1 MNEEAQQRNPLMSM
15 LNEEPQ
21 PPNPLMSMLSEESAA
36 PRGSPLPTLITES
49 ASAVDVS
56 SGGEDESDDEESVT
70 FVTDFRTMYS
80 DLKKKVKI
88 LIQNNLR
95 ANQKRLLKITRDRSF
110 LLDRLAEYEREVLSS
125 SDSDETVESEDS
137 ARVEVQPKRRKV
149 EPSTSQSTVTQMK
162 PPLEL
167 QQLSQHILFQS
178 PSFVQQPATSSAYQF
193 PLSMMS
199 QVPTELLA
207 TSTSNS
213 DLDVSVDEVA
223 MEITKEELERHL
235 QSRQIVPQVIPEGE
249 LPIEMFNNNPS
260 SSSSV
265 EATDQLKDAAGNL
278 VTDVSLADLNL
289 MNV

>member
-21 PPNPLMSMLSEESAA
+21 PPNPLMSMLSEESTAQ
-36 PRGSPLPTLITES
+36 RGSPLPTLITES

-88 LIQNNLR
+88 LIQENVFFQNNLR
-95 ANQKRLLKITRDRSF
+95 ANQKRLLKITRDRCF

-149 EPSTSQSTVTQMK
+149 EPSTSQ
-162 PPLEL
+162 
-167 QQLSQHILFQS
+167 
-178 PSFVQQPATSSAYQF
+178 
-193 PLSMMS
+193 
-199 QVPTELLA
+199 
-207 TSTSNS
+207 
-213 DLDVSVDEVA
+213 
-223 MEITKEELERHL
+223 
-235 QSRQIVPQVIPEGE
+235 
-249 LPIEMFNNNPS
+249 
-260 SSSSV
+260 
-265 EATDQLKDAAGNL
+265 
-278 VTDVSLADLNL
+278 
-289 MNV
+289 